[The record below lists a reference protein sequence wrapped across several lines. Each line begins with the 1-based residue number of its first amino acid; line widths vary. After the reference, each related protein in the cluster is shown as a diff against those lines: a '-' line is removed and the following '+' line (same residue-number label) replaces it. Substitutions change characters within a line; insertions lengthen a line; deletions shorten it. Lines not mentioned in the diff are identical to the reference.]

1 MIDYDEFDQILRVQF
16 QNEWNQFFLL
26 LAIGIALIVVTH
38 FGSKYSYQQNRRRI
52 KLVYKLLI
60 CAAALSIVE
69 LPSIFHLKYD
79 MDHDNYICTSARYNW
94 EMKSARYLHH
104 LIIYPDDQ
112 ELGIE
117 LVVPSL
123 DTNADNID
131 RELFPKTDQHGTV
144 WYSGKS
150 KYVLY
155 FEPDNTMD
163 RSSFNFVLAPL
174 LTDMFHFDALQTTN
188 LPILH

>member
-1 MIDYDEFDQILRVQF
+1 MIDYNAFDQILRVQL
-16 QNEWNQFFLL
+16 QNEWNQYFLL
-26 LAIGIALIVVTH
+26 LSIGFVLIMVTH
-38 FGSKYSYQQNRRRI
+38 FGSKYSDSYRKNRRQI
-52 KLVYKLLI
+52 KLIYKLLI

-79 MDHDNYICTSARYNW
+79 MEHDNYICTSARYNW

-112 ELGIE
+112 ELGFE

-123 DTNADNID
+123 DADSDNID
-131 RELFPKTDQHGTV
+131 KERFPKTDQHGTV

-150 KYVLY
+150 KYILF
-155 FEPDNTMD
+155 FEPDNE
-163 RSSFNFVLAPL
+163 
-174 LTDMFHFDALQTTN
+174 
-188 LPILH
+188 

>member
-1 MIDYDEFDQILRVQF
+1 MNDLNTLIDVSAGKIIILLINITPIILIPTTIINAVRT
-16 QNEWNQFFLL
+16 
-26 LAIGIALIVVTH
+26 ATLIVVTH

-155 FEPDNTMD
+155 FEVI
-163 RSSFNFVLAPL
+163 F
-174 LTDMFHFDALQTTN
+174 Q
-188 LPILH
+188 